1 MRVYNI
7 LGMPFQRVCH
17 KKLTFFLPLQEDVV
31 QLLGE
36 EMKKTNEANGF
47 VIDGFP
53 ANLNQGLI
61 IFLIL
66 LKAHFGKFAKS
77 NLANLRFSRNIG
89 STYKASEYFYIARLF
104 EQNLGSPSHIIK
116 LEVVYTI
123 YIFSISSLPFK
134 LKPKF

>member
-1 MRVYNI
+1 M
-7 LGMPFQRVCH
+7 
-17 KKLTFFLPLQEDVV
+17 QEDVV

-36 EMKKTNEANGF
+36 EIKKTNEANGF

-77 NLANLRFSRNIG
+77 NLANLRFFRNIG
-89 STYKASEYFYIARLF
+89 RTYKASEYFYVARLF

-123 YIFSISSLPFK
+123 YIFSISTLPFK